1 MTSRTEQK
9 CLEKGIRMTHQRRV
23 IAKVL
28 SEAMDHPDVKEV
40 YDRSTAIDRRISLAT
55 VYRTVR
61 LYAEMNI
68 LDSLELGEGRT
79 RYEESAE
86 THHDHLIDLKSG
98 KIIDFTNAEM
108 EALQNEIAKKLGYRL
123 VDHKFE
129 IFALPLA
136 ETEGE

>member
-123 VDHKFE
+123 VGHKFE